1 MKTVFSP
8 LHSRRD
14 VKTELDG
21 GLLIAPHE
29 KPSRAETI
37 LARVKDQ
44 ALGEILEPEE
54 FGLEPIKRVHTPN
67 YVAFLENCW
76 REWQA
81 DGKRGEAIPVFWA
94 GRGMRHRE
102 PKDIDGRLGYYS
114 MGADTSIS
122 EGTWEA
128 ACASVNV
135 ALTGQKLVAEGERA
149 VFALCRPPGH
159 HAHADL
165 FGGYCFFNNAA
176 IAAQAFRDQG
186 YERVAVLD
194 VDFHHGNGTQS
205 IFYHRN
211 DVLTISLHGD
221 PDLVF
226 PHFLGFEDETGEGD
240 GEGYNLNIVYPPG
253 TPFSVWRQGLETACR
268 RIANFGA
275 DALVVPVGVDT
286 FEDDPISFFKLTSP
300 DYLTLGQR
308 LAQLGLPTLFT
319 MEGGYDV
326 DAIGV
331 NAVNVMQG
339 FEGKA

>member
-8 LHSRRD
+8 LHRRRA

-21 GLLIAPHE
+21 GLLIEPHE

-44 ALGEILEPEE
+44 ALGEILEPDE
-54 FGLEPIKRVHTPN
+54 FGLGPVKRVHTED
-67 YVAFLENCW
+67 YIAFLETCW
-76 REWQA
+76 EEWVA
-81 DGKRGEAIPVFWA
+81 AGKRGEVIPTFWI
-94 GRGMRHRE
+94 GRGMRHRL
-102 PKDIDGRLGYYS
+102 PTDIDGRVGYFS

-122 EGTWEA
+122 DGTWEA
-128 ACASVNV
+128 ACASANV
-135 ALTGQKLVAEGERA
+135 ALTAQKLVAGGERA
-149 VFALCRPPGH
+149 AFALCRPPGH

-186 YERVAVLD
+186 YERVAILD
-194 VDFHHGNGTQS
+194 VDFHHGNGTQA
-205 IFYHRN
+205 IFYNRS

-221 PDLVF
+221 PDLAF
-226 PHFLGFEDETGEGD
+226 PHFLGFEDETGEGN

-253 TPFSVWRQGLETACR
+253 TPYSIWSRGLETACK
-268 RIANFGA
+268 RIEAFRPE
-275 DALVVPVGVDT
+275 ALIIALGVDT
-286 FEDDPISFFKLTSP
+286 FEEDPISFFKLKSG
-300 DYLTLGQR
+300 DYLTLGKR
-308 LAQLGLPTLFT
+308 IEELGLPTVFT

-331 NAVNVMQG
+331 NAVNVLQG
-339 FEGKA
+339 FGSAR